1 MRDIVVW
8 RKCSENA
15 LECSSTSS
23 TRPTLVIAVMASLSP
38 TLKHLV
44 YRSAECGGSEGRK
57 AALRLREGGRGIRTG
72 IMKE

>member
-1 MRDIVVW
+1 MA
-8 RKCSENA
+8 KTL

-23 TRPTLVIAVMASLSP
+23 TRPTLVTAVMASLSP

-57 AALRLREGGRGIRTG
+57 EGGLEAEGG
-72 IMKE
+72 KEGH